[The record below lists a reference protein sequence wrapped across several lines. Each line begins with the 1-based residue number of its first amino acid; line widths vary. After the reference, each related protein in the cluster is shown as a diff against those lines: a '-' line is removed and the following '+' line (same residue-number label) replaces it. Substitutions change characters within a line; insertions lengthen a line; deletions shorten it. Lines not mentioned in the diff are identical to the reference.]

1 MQDRKSILSDEHLPS
16 SQEKQTKDALAFCD
30 HLVQD
35 FKNRAD
41 RHKRTFKL
49 LRYASVTL
57 AAVVTIVS
65 TLTALRGVYL
75 WIVPIVSGLSALCT
89 TLLSANN
96 SQERWVHSRGVQQQL
111 EAERFLY
118 LQRAGAYATPD
129 EEANVRL
136 FSERVAA
143 IWAEAQQGWA
153 QGVAKVSYGLPS
165 SSSK

>member
-1 MQDRKSILSDEHLPS
+1 MKDVKSIATNEQPPS
-16 SQEKQTKDALAFCD
+16 SQEKQTQDALALCNE
-30 HLVQD
+30 LIQD
-35 FKNRAD
+35 FKDRAD

-49 LRYASVTL
+49 LRYASVAL
-57 AAVVTIVS
+57 AAVVTIVA
-65 TLTALRGVYL
+65 TLTAISGIDL

-118 LQRAGAYATPD
+118 LQHAGSYATLD

-136 FSERVAA
+136 F
-143 IWAEAQQGWA
+143 
-153 QGVAKVSYGLPS
+153 
-165 SSSK
+165 